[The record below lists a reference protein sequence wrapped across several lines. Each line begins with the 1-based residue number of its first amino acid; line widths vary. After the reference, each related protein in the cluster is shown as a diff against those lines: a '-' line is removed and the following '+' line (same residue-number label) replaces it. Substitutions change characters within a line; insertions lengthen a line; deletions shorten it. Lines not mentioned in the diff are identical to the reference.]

1 MIRPIT
7 SKEIFVYKW
16 IILNTARNNQTKK
29 MGNWQQRPHRGLGRK
44 LGWLVVARQGKRGR
58 KQPKKVGQQFKE
70 CFSRPCWPAVTII
83 PMKKVKPWWNIK
95 QLFFA
100 IYELKLCSSTSI
112 TWTLN
117 LVWEKLKKKTMTH
130 IKMRLRI
137 GTAKCATVGFPG
149 GRSHSVIII
158 WEGLILTLIIFT
170 RQQGW
175 VFVDAYI
182 PEDVKHP
189 LHWWSW

>member
-1 MIRPIT
+1 
-7 SKEIFVYKW
+7 
-16 IILNTARNNQTKK
+16 
-29 MGNWQQRPHRGLGRK
+29 
-44 LGWLVVARQGKRGR
+44 
-58 KQPKKVGQQFKE
+58 
-70 CFSRPCWPAVTII
+70 
-83 PMKKVKPWWNIK
+83 MKKVKPWWNIK

-117 LVWEKLKKKTMTH
+117 MVWEKLKKKTMTH

-170 RQQGW
+170 RQEGW
-175 VFVDAYI
+175 FFVDAYI

-189 LHWWSW
+189 LHCTEASDWLRYLYSHTLQWSWSKILLILLTLVFVTQNDIWLLLLIPAPYSAITHHTVLLMEFIMIIGNTIAIP

>member
-1 MIRPIT
+1 MLAG
-7 SKEIFVYKW
+7 S
-16 IILNTARNNQTKK
+16 NN
-29 MGNWQQRPHRGLGRK
+29 HSH
-44 LGWLVVARQGKRGR
+44 
-58 KQPKKVGQQFKE
+58 E
-70 CFSRPCWPAVTII
+70 
-83 PMKKVKPWWNIK
+83 KVKPWWNIK

-117 LVWEKLKKKTMTH
+117 MVWEKLKKKTMTH

-175 VFVDAYI
+175 VKNIANFTHPRVCDTEWHLAPPPHPRSSQCHCPPHRPVDGVHHDHREHHRHSLKPQPPCPVCGLLLLI
-182 PEDVKHP
+182 PSCFGRH
-189 LHWWSW
+189 HRYH